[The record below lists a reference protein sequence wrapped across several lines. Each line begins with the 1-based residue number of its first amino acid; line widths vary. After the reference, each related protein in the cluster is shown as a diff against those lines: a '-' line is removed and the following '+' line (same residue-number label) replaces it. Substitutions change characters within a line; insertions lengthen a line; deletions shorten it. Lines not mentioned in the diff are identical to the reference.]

1 MDIRSNAANK
11 KCHHSRHKHSV
22 LRTGLAVAV
31 IALGCT
37 GPREYVHNGFKVGPN
52 YCQPAAPVAD
62 TWIDANDQR
71 VRKKRS
77 ISAAGG
83 ASSTTPCSKE

>member
-1 MDIRSNAANK
+1 MPPTRDAIIRA
-11 KCHHSRHKHSV
+11 HKHSVMLPV
-22 LRTGLAVAV
+22 LRTGLIVVV

-71 VRKKRS
+71 VRQETVDISRWWRS
-77 ISAAGG
+77 LQ
-83 ASSTTPCSKE
+83 